1 MTRTTRPRR
10 TVAGLVTLALAG
22 ASIFLATPSAYAA
35 TTVIAP
41 SSMASTKGSVVSGGV
56 VGNLAVKDQTGTQD
70 TFSKYVEFNTVSTG
84 YAGYRQYQVPT
95 STAPSSVTSI
105 AVDANYRG
113 PSNSEQAWT
122 WSLYN
127 WSTSTW
133 TTVGTNAG
141 ATSWTWKSFSFA
153 SPSSAA
159 SYVSSA
165 GLVRVQLSAANG
177 VDNALLDYEAIT
189 VTSGSTPPAD
199 TTAPSAPT
207 GLSSPSKTATSVNLA
222 WTASTDNVG
231 VTGYDVYRGTTVVG
245 TVAGKSTTVSGLTAN
260 TAYSFTVKA
269 RDAAGNISA
278 ASGALAVTTS
288 AAAGDT
294 TAPSVP
300 SGLNSPAKTAT
311 SVSLAWTASTD
322 NVGVAGYD
330 VFVNGS
336 ATAAATPT
344 GTSATI
350 SGLTA
355 STAYTFTVKARD
367 AAGNRS
373 AATAGLQVTTSAAS
387 GGGIVLPPQN
397 GKWDY
402 QIGGPYTPATGVQV
416 VSRDR
421 TVAPAA
427 GKYNICY
434 VNVGQTQPDEGTPN
448 ANAYGTTA
456 WWLANHPNVILKGSN
471 GQPIVDP
478 NWDEVV
484 FDVRTAAQRT
494 ELASVIT
501 PWFLQCKNDG
511 YNAIEPDNI
520 DLEVRSSGLETHAQ
534 VREYLKLLVTYA
546 HSIGLAIGQK
556 NATTDEND
564 NPEWLTDGPTFNG
577 GTGFDFAIA
586 EECGA
591 FTECGTFTAMYPG
604 RVFVVEYANAGYSAA
619 CSAVGSTNSVIQRN
633 LDVRPSGSSGYVYKE
648 C

>member
-1 MTRTTRPRR
+1 MTRTTSRQRL
-10 TVAGLVTLALAG
+10 AGLLAIGIAAAAVLLPATS
-22 ASIFLATPSAYAA
+22 ASAA

-41 SSMASTKGSVVSGGV
+41 SSITSTKGTVASGGL
-56 VGNLAVKDQTGTQD
+56 VGNLAVKDQSGTQD
-70 TFSKYVEFNTVSTG
+70 NFAKYVEFDTVSTG
-84 YAGYRQYQVPT
+84 YSGYRQYQVPT
-95 STAPSSVTSI
+95 SIAPSSVTAI
-105 AVDANYRG
+105 TVDANYRG
-113 PSNSEQAWT
+113 PSNAEQAWT

-127 WSTSTW
+127 WSTSAW
-133 TTVGTNAG
+133 TTLGTNAG
-141 ATSWTWKSFSFA
+141 ATSWTWKALAFV
-153 SPSSAA
+153 SPGSAA
-159 SYVSSA
+159 SYVNAS
-165 GLVRVQLSAANG
+165 GQVRVQLSATNG

-199 TTAPSAPT
+199 TTAPTMPT
-207 GLSSPSKTATSVNLA
+207 GLNAPSKTATSVNLA
-222 WTASTDNVG
+222 WNASTDNVG
-231 VTGYDVYRGTTVVG
+231 VTGYDVYRGTTLVG
-245 TVAGKSTTVSGLTAN
+245 TVAGTSTTVSGLTAS

-278 ASGALAVTTS
+278 ASGALAVTTNP
-288 AAAGDT
+288 AAGDT
-294 TAPSVP
+294 TAPSAPTNVT
-300 SGLNSPAKTAT
+300 SPNKSSS
-311 SVSLAWTASTD
+311 SVDLAWTASTD
-322 NVGVAGYD
+322 NVGVTGYE
-330 VFVNGS
+330 VFVNGN
-336 ATAAATPT
+336 ATPAATVT
-344 GTSATI
+344 TTSTTVT
-350 SGLTA
+350 GLTA
-355 STAYTFTVKARD
+355 STAYAFTIKARD

-373 AATAGLQVTTSAAS
+373 VASSALNVTTSAAS
-387 GGGIVLPPQN
+387 TGGVTLPPPN

-402 QIGGPYTPATGVQV
+402 QIGGPYTPAAGVQV

-471 GQPIVDP
+471 GQPIIDP

-494 ELASVIT
+494 ELASVIQ

-511 YNAIEPDNI
+511 YQAIEPDNI

-556 NATTDEND
+556 NATTDEQD
-564 NPEWLTDGPTFNG
+564 NPEWQTDGPTFNG

-604 RVFVVEYANAGYSAA
+604 RVYVVEYATSGWNAA
-619 CSAVGSTNSVIQRN
+619 CSAVGATNSVIQRN

>member
-1 MTRTTRPRR
+1 MAHTTRPRR
-10 TVAGLVTLALAG
+10 TLAGLLAIGIAA
-22 ASIFLATPSAYAA
+22 ASVLLSATSATAA

-41 SSMASTKGSVVSGGV
+41 SSIASTKGSVASGGI

-70 TFSKYVEFNTVSTG
+70 TFAKYVEFDTVSTG
-84 YAGYRQYQVPT
+84 YAGYRQYTVPAAVT
-95 STAPSSVTSI
+95 PSSVTAI
-105 AVDANYRG
+105 TVAANYRG
-113 PSNSEQAWT
+113 PSNAEQAWT

-127 WSTSTW
+127 WSTSAW
-133 TTVGTNAG
+133 TTIGTNAG
-141 ATSWTWKSFSFA
+141 ATSWTWKSFTFA

-189 VTSGSTPPAD
+189 VVSGSTPPAD
-199 TTAPSAPT
+199 TTAPSTPT
-207 GLSSPSKTATSVNLA
+207 GLTSPSKTATSVNLA

-231 VTGYDVYRGTTVVG
+231 VTGYE
-245 TVAGKSTTVSGLTAN
+245 
-260 TAYSFTVKA
+260 
-269 RDAAGNISA
+269 
-278 ASGALAVTTS
+278 
-288 AAAGDT
+288 
-294 TAPSVP
+294 
-300 SGLNSPAKTAT
+300 
-311 SVSLAWTASTD
+311 
-322 NVGVAGYD
+322 

-336 ATAAATPT
+336 ATASATPAT
-344 GTSATI
+344 TSATI

-373 AATAGLQVTTSAAS
+373 AATAGLVVTTSAS
-387 GGGIVLPPQN
+387 GGGTGITLPPQN

-402 QIGGPYTPATGVQV
+402 QIGGPYTPASGVLV

-434 VNVGQTQPDEGTPN
+434 TNVGQTQPDEGTPN
-448 ANAYGTTA
+448 ASIYGTTA

-478 NWDEVV
+478 NWNEVV
-484 FDVRTAAQRT
+484 FDVRTAAQRS
-494 ELASVIT
+494 ELASVIQ

-556 NATTDEND
+556 NAVTDDND
-564 NPEWLTDGPTFNG
+564 NPEWQTDGPTFNG

-591 FTECGTFTAMYPG
+591 FGECGTFAAMYPG
-604 RVFVVEYANAGYSAA
+604 RVYVVEYTTAGWNAG
-619 CSAVGSTNSVIQRN
+619 CSGWGSTLSVIQRN
-633 LDVRPSGSSGYVYKE
+633 VDVRPSGTSGYVYKE